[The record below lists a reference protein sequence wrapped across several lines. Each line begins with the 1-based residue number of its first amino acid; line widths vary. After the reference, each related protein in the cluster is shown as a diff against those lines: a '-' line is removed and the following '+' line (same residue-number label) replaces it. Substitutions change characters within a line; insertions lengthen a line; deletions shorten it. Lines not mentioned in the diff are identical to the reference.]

1 MKSRPCEKRVKIFAP
16 FPPCGNKWGQV
27 FRPVLRFLRVW
38 KEDEYEITLREMTQ
52 DNLYQYYDHLMG
64 SLAVLQDYADFNVD
78 FMRVMQNS
86 IMRSHE
92 VAKISPHIFSL
103 ATGINDPEWFSSLS
117 PSQIH
122 LLEEAIDEA
131 NPSIVEAKKKLTEL
145 AKKVEE
151 EMERQSVGRESSTS
165 SVNATV

>member
-1 MKSRPCEKRVKIFAP
+1 
-16 FPPCGNKWGQV
+16 
-27 FRPVLRFLRVW
+27 VW

-52 DNLYQYYDHLMG
+52 DDLYQYYDHLMG
-64 SLAVLQDYADFNVD
+64 SLSILEQYADLDAD

-92 VAKISPHIFSL
+92 VAKISPHIFAL
-103 ATGINDPEWFSSLS
+103 ATGINDPKWFRALP

-131 NPSIVEAKKKLTEL
+131 NPSIVEAKKNLMEL

-151 EMERQSVGRESSTS
+151 ELERLSVGKASSTS
-165 SVNATV
+165 YATATA